1 MAIFTIIRN
10 SPSSCVRSYRLTNS
24 VFHIYPV
31 SVNYSGR
38 STGID
43 VDYGRCKVET
53 FMVLTVS
60 AIPVCVRSDFH
71 NLDRSDRNIDSGH
84 TKRRSLL
91 IFKLRNLTVFLKE
104 FKAFLPSN

>member
-1 MAIFTIIRN
+1 MLSDVYSYSCSQEIFI
-10 SPSSCVRSYRLTNS
+10 PS
-24 VFHIYPV
+24 PV